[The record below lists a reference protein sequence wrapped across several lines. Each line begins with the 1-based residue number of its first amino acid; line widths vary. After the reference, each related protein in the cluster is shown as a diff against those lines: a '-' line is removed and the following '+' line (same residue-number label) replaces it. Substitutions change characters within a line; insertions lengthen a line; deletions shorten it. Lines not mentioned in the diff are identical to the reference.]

1 MSGRS
6 ITSTARKVPCPT
18 CRAPRFEYCINANG
32 QPTERSHPAR
42 VAAARTASSITP
54 AQIEALHKLHVDPTR
69 YVEPIVRKAL
79 LRGGLVTSPDGA
91 PGPQLQDRRGRRP
104 KERLPLTKAGR
115 EAIGVVVEQEAS

>member
-1 MSGRS
+1 MSASS

-18 CRAPRFEYCINANG
+18 CRAPRFEYCTG
-32 QPTERSHPAR
+32 PRSTTERSHPAR

-79 LRGGLVTSPDGA
+79 LHGGLVTSPDGP

-104 KERLPLTKAGR
+104 KERLVLTDAGR
-115 EAIGVVVEQEAS
+115 EAIGAVVEGEVRR